1 MSNVLT
7 TYINYWYAPCLVAR
21 AQLFLWACVFAVA
34 CMRALHMHDNNN
46 NNNNNNIIFIIG
58 PETEH
63 IFGKTPYISNNY
75 QIF

>member
-46 NNNNNNIIFIIG
+46 NNNIIFIIV